1 MLNLLGQ
8 TTTLPLDADYLL
20 LLLAIVAGW
29 GITHKKSQRRSIDSM
44 ISTVFLC
51 SLVALVGLRL
61 MAIKPGFITSIFVF
75 AGQIGSVLVICA
87 CFMHHYNE
95 SPQSKRSAEDSSMN
109 DKERA

>member
-20 LLLAIVAGW
+20 LLLAFVAGW
-29 GITHKKSQRRSIDSM
+29 GITHKKSNRHGIDTL

-51 SLVALVGLRL
+51 SLVAFVGLRL
-61 MAIKPGFITSIFVF
+61 MAIKPGFVTSVFVF
-75 AGQIGSVLVICA
+75 FGQIGSVLVICA

-95 SPQSKRSAEDSSMN
+95 SPAKRN
-109 DKERA
+109 QERN